1 MKTSYQLFALL
12 CLCLGNYACVVEEDA
27 NRDGDNPSSADART
41 TETSTDAGS
50 APDFTLTEVDA
61 QAPEGE
67 CVVDGDCGS
76 FLRVCR
82 DGQCLNRCFGGTC
95 FQGGVCMDGA
105 CFPPECETDAQC
117 GEDEICRE
125 ESCIPRVSC
134 ESVDDC
140 GENEACTDSVC
151 EPLPRCVGDRNCAE
165 NEICERG
172 YCRVRVTCTED
183 ESICP
188 EDEACIGGRCV
199 PSGCRGVDDCE
210 PNERCQGGNCVPAA
224 IPDVERV
231 IILTPGRGLSPGMT
245 IELQAVG
252 LNARGQIVVSD
263 GFEWASANDRLDHLG
278 EGSFFATLETG
289 EAFVTASFET
299 EDGAVVSE
307 PVRFIILPSA
317 PEGVASVRVV
327 DPLGQPVAGAQV
339 VTGAE
344 SAITNASGIVEF
356 AIADGD
362 IGELVTVF
370 AEGFDYMSVVMSDC
384 QEVLVPLSIRTDLT
398 VSAGIE
404 GVVNFD
410 SIVSA
415 GELETSLTGTAV
427 TGGILGLSLERL
439 IGSIFYGRLSFFGNG
454 FDLPLPGGLT
464 LAGQVPIIGQLD
476 LKNRFYVKSDPGL
489 RFVWSFA
496 GRLDFQ
502 TIASFVRGGDGVDLG
517 QVLAAVL
524 PFFENF
530 SHGLKT
536 LPNVQSVPTIQDE
549 DDLDGDDD
557 TSEQRTD
564 YLGNPEVTMRPT
576 ISQDLRVQVS
586 LPDNLNDI
594 GEVALLFM
602 GAELPEVGFVPLG
615 VTASDTPGSIPARLA
630 LPYGALSGAK
640 VTAIAAATDFEGG
653 DSILPT
659 DLSVLVRRYERSVPG
674 EIRFLRDFLQYDRD
688 FSFNAQD
695 NTLTASPS
703 MNGSL
708 SRWSLQ
714 GPTVRWIVQANGIH
728 DVNIRLPAVPEGFP
742 QLGGSPIVLQETID
756 LGDTPFGGLACPS
769 PEGTLQDVDRLT
781 IRFSRSSAN

>member
-1 MKTSYQLFALL
+1 MKTWSQRFTLILV
-12 CLCLGNYACVVEEDA
+12 CLMNNACVVEDSA
-27 NRDGDNPSSADART
+27 KTDGDNQMNADAGNLGMSADAT
-41 TETSTDAGS
+41 QT
-50 APDFTLTEVDA
+50 PDIMLTAVDA
-61 QAPEGE
+61 EVQEGE

-82 DGQCLNRCFGGTC
+82 EGQCLNRCFGGTC

-105 CFPPECETDAQC
+105 CFPPECETDDAC
-117 GEDEICRE
+117 GPDEICRE

-134 ESVDDC
+134 ESADDC
-140 GENEACTDSVC
+140 GENEACTDEVC

-165 NEICERG
+165 NEICDRG
-172 YCRVRVTCTED
+172 YCRVRTTCIED

-188 EDEACIGGRCV
+188 ESEDCIGGRCV
-199 PSGCRGVDDCE
+199 PSGCRGADDCE
-210 PNERCQGGNCVPAA
+210 TTERCQGGTCVPAT
-224 IPDVERV
+224 IPDVQRV

-263 GFEWASANDRLDHLG
+263 GFAWSSSNERLDSQG
-278 EGSFFATLETG
+278 EGSFLAMLETG
-289 EAFVTASFET
+289 EVFITASFDG
-299 EDGAVVSE
+299 EDGVVTSE
-307 PVRFIILPSA
+307 PVRFIILPDA
-317 PEGVASVRVV
+317 PDGVSSVRVI
-327 DPLGQPVAGAQV
+327 DPLGVPVAGAQV
-339 VTGAE
+339 VSGTVSAFTDE
-344 SAITNASGIVEF
+344 SGVAVMPDNGEI
-356 AIADGD
+356 GD
-362 IGELVTVF
+362 LVTVF
-370 AEGFDYMSVVMSDC
+370 ADGYDYMTVVRADC
-384 QEVLVPLSIRTDLT
+384 EEVLVPLSARTDLT
-398 VSAGIE
+398 ISAGIE

-410 SIVSA
+410 SIVGN
-415 GELETSLTGTAV
+415 GELETSLTGTAI

-439 IGSIFYGRLSFFGNG
+439 IGSIFYGRLSFFGNS

-476 LKNRFYVKSDPGL
+476 LKNRFYITSNPGL

-502 TIASFVRGGDGVDLG
+502 TIASFARGGGGVDLG

-557 TSEQRTD
+557 TTEQRTD
-564 YLGNPEVTMRPT
+564 YLGNPEVTMIPT

-586 LPDNLNDI
+586 LPDNLNEI

-630 LPYGALSGAK
+630 LPYGPLSGAK

-659 DLSVLVRRYERSVPG
+659 DLSVLVKRYGRSVPG
-674 EIRFLRDFLQYDRD
+674 EIRFSRDFLRYDRD
-688 FSFNAQD
+688 FAFEVEAR
-695 NTLTASPS
+695 TLTASPS

-728 DVNIRLPAVPEGFP
+728 DVNIALPAVPDGFP
-742 QLGGSPIVLQETID
+742 RLGPAPIVLQETID
-756 LGDTPFGGLACPS
+756 LGDTPFDALACPS
-769 PEGTLQDVDRLT
+769 PGGTLQDVDRLT
-781 IRFSRSSAN
+781 IRFSRSSAE